1 MAPGPAPVDELADA
15 LHRAYVGK
23 EPVAPL
29 TEETEL
35 TTAEAYDVQAAVLDR
50 IRDPERRRLGWK
62 LGLVS
67 EAKQDQLGIP
77 EPIFCEVI
85 PETDLG
91 AGPIPTDAMIAPRVE
106 AEIGLVLERDLEAPV
121 APGELLGACR
131 CAVPV
136 VEVLESRYQ
145 DWGIPTAQDVIADL
159 TSAGG
164 VVVGERLRDVRDVDL
179 RQESVVIAVNGE
191 VRAAGVGAEVMGHPA
206 RAVAWLAG
214 RLADRGAALEAGDLV
229 MTGGITA
236 AIDVEPGDV
245 FQIDFASL
253 GSISLAA
260 E

>member
-1 MAPGPAPVDELADA
+1 MTLGSAEIDA
-15 LHRAYVGK
+15 LAETLYRAYAEK

-29 TEETEL
+29 SEDAEL
-35 TTAEAYDVQAAVLDR
+35 TTEDAYAVQAGVLDR
-50 IRDPERRRLGWK
+50 IRDPERPRLGWK

-67 EAKQDQLGIP
+67 EAKQEQLGIP
-77 EPIFCEVI
+77 EPILCEVL

-91 AGPIPTDAMIAPRVE
+91 AGPIPTEAMIAPRVE
-106 AEIGLVLERDLEAPV
+106 AEIGLVLDAGLEPPV
-121 APGELLGACR
+121 STAELLGATR
-131 CAVPV
+131 GVLPV

-179 RQESVVIAVNGE
+179 RQESVVISVNGE
-191 VRAAGVGAEVMGHPA
+191 VVDAGVGAEIMGHPA
-206 RAVAWLAG
+206 RAVSWLAE
-214 RLADRGAALEAGDLV
+214 RLAEQGRALEAGDLV

-236 AIDVEPGDV
+236 AVDAEAGDT
-245 FQIDFASL
+245 FQVDFASL
-253 GSISLAA
+253 GSISLHA

>member
-1 MAPGPAPVDELADA
+1 MTQGDAAIDKLAGA
-15 LHRAYVGK
+15 LYEAYSAK
-23 EPVAPL
+23 EPVPPL
-29 TEETEL
+29 SEEAEL
-35 TTAEAYDVQAAVLDR
+35 TTEDAYAVQAAVLDR
-50 IRDPERRRLGWK
+50 IRGPERRRLGWK

-77 EPIFCEVI
+77 EPILCEVV

-106 AEIGLVLERDLEAPV
+106 AEIGLVLDTRLEPPV
-121 APGELLGACR
+121 STAELLGATGGV
-131 CAVPV
+131 VPV

-179 RQESVVIAVNGE
+179 RQESVVISVNGE
-191 VRAAGVGAEVMGHPA
+191 VVDAGVGADVMGHPA
-206 RAVAWLAG
+206 RAVAWLAE
-214 RLADRGAALEAGDLV
+214 RLAEQGRALEAGDLV

-236 AIDVEPGDV
+236 AVDAESGDT

-253 GSISLAA
+253 GSISLHA